1 MPSIILAGDSILDN
15 AAYVDGPDVRA
26 QVESKLPSGWS
37 ASLLAVDGSYIA
49 DVSDQIRVLPDDAG
63 LIIVSAGG
71 NDTLRQL
78 DILENMVGSV
88 AEALLLLHRVV
99 RVFRGAYQHMLDAIL
114 ATGVRAYVCT
124 IYRPRFPEEN
134 MQRVACTALGLFND
148 VIIEEAALR
157 GLPVIDLRKFF
168 TSDRDYANPIE
179 PSVEGGDKL
188 ATVICRVALE
198 ANSRAPSGIQMH

>member
-1 MPSIILAGDSILDN
+1 M
-15 AAYVDGPDVRA
+15 
-26 QVESKLPSGWS
+26 
-37 ASLLAVDGSYIA
+37 
-49 DVSDQIRVLPDDAG
+49 
-63 LIIVSAGG
+63 
-71 NDTLRQL
+71 T
-78 DILENMVGSV
+78 VG
-88 AEALLLLHRVV
+88 E
-99 RVFRGAYQHMLDAIL
+99 FRGAYQHMLDAIL

-188 ATVICRVALE
+188 ATTIRRVALE
-198 ANSRAPSGIQMH
+198 ANSHAPSGIQIV